1 MSKRA
6 LKIAALTLA
15 ALTALP
21 ALVEA
26 GPRRAPRQAEDYQEQ
41 PAYNPRQANRCMP
54 WCDRDTSPCDPA
66 NFKIADG
73 RCAGVTPFI
82 TW

>member
-6 LKIAALTLA
+6 LKIAALTFA

-21 ALVEA
+21 AIVEA
-26 GPRRAPRQAEDYQEQ
+26 GPRRAPRYVEEYQE
-41 PAYNPRQANRCMP
+41 PPVSSRHQANRCIP
-54 WCDRDTSPCDPA
+54 WCDRDYSPCDPA

-73 RCAGVTPFI
+73 RCAGIGPHVN
-82 TW
+82 W